1 MSETLSLTVK
11 NSHDEL
17 DYIVSTL
24 EDMAEREQWPPELVY
39 RVNLVVEELVLNVMD
54 YGYDAGIH
62 DIEINLASEEDS
74 LTIEIVDSGKPFD
87 PLTEAPEP
95 DLEAS
100 IEDRRVGGLGVYL
113 VRTMMDQ
120 MHYKRENEKN
130 HLTIVARR
138 A

>member
-17 DYIVSTL
+17 DYIVSAL
-24 EDMAEREQWPPELVY
+24 ESMAERENWPPALVY
-39 RVNLVVEELVLNVMD
+39 RVHLVVEELVLNVMD

-62 DIEINLASEEDS
+62 EIEINLASEEDS

-95 DLEAS
+95 DLDAS
-100 IEDRRVGGLGVYL
+100 IEDRRIGGLGVYL

-120 MHYKRENEKN
+120 THYKRENEKN
-130 HLTIVARR
+130 HLTMVARR
-138 A
+138 D

>member
-62 DIEINLASEEDS
+62 EIQINLASEEDS

-120 MHYKRENEKN
+120 MDYKRENEKN

>member
-1 MSETLSLTVK
+1 MSETLSMTVK
-11 NSHDEL
+11 NNHDEL
-17 DYIVSTL
+17 DYIVSTV
-24 EDMAEREQWPPELVY
+24 EGMAERENWPPALVY
-39 RVNLVVEELVLNVMD
+39 RVHLVVEELVLNVMD

-62 DIEINLASEEDS
+62 EIEINLASEEDS

>member
-1 MSETLSLTVK
+1 MSETLSMTVK

-17 DYIVSTL
+17 DYIVSAL
-24 EDMAEREQWPPELVY
+24 ESMAERENWPPALVY
-39 RVNLVVEELVLNVMD
+39 RVHLVVEELVLNVMD

-62 DIEINLASEEDS
+62 EIEINLASEEDS

-95 DLEAS
+95 DLDAS

>member
-1 MSETLSLTVK
+1 MTVK

-17 DYIVSTL
+17 DYIVSAL
-24 EDMAEREQWPPELVY
+24 ESMAERENWPPALVY
-39 RVNLVVEELVLNVMD
+39 RVHLVVEELVLNVMD

-62 DIEINLASEEDS
+62 EIEINLASEEDS

-95 DLEAS
+95 DLDAS

>member
-17 DYIVSTL
+17 DYIVSAL
-24 EDMAEREQWPPELVY
+24 EDMAERENWPPALVY
-39 RVNLVVEELVLNVMD
+39 RVHLVVEELVLNVMD

-62 DIEINLASEEDS
+62 EIEINLASEEDS

-95 DLEAS
+95 DLDAS
-100 IEDRRVGGLGVYL
+100 IEDRRIGGLGVYL

-120 MHYKRENEKN
+120 THYKRENEKN
-130 HLTIVARR
+130 HLTMVARR
-138 A
+138 D